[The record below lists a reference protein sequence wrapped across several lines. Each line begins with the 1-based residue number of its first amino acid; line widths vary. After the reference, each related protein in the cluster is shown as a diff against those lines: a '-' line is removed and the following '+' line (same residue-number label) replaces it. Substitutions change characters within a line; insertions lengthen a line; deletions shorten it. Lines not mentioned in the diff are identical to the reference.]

1 MVITTELWQA
11 NLIALVSA
19 FLAIKVLRPIAIYF
33 NLVDIPAGRK
43 QHVGHI
49 PLIGGLSIYL
59 CRRPCC
65 HSHRLPH
72 PR

>member
-1 MVITTELWQA
+1 MAITAELWQA

-49 PLIGGLSIYL
+49 PLIGGLSM
-59 CRRPCC
+59 
-65 HSHRLPH
+65 
-72 PR
+72 

>member
-1 MVITTELWQA
+1 MAITAELWQA

-49 PLIGGLSIYL
+49 PGSYIPQVTLRVNY
-59 CRRPCC
+59 
-65 HSHRLPH
+65 
-72 PR
+72 